1 MVRKM
6 KNVKVN
12 GEVIIDGKLNNY
24 EVEVTIGDCPMEFI
38 NGNVRFRYLEEA
50 IKTKIGKPIDKIRT
64 FNIDEV
70 KTSKI
75 KATFYDKSIFD
86 MSKKELRDMC
96 CEFIYMN
103 VDTNESLVNLQNSTA
118 IEFLKR
124 AKGYKSIEE
133 TAFYITNQ
141 KTNESYIDF
150 EEMRNKEVEKL
161 FIVKEQHKPNY
172 YTKPITSKISKRDM
186 LDKEREVEVIGG
198 SDLEEL
204 KK

>member
-1 MVRKM
+1 M

-12 GEVIIDGKLNNY
+12 GEVIIDGKINNY
-24 EVEVTIGDCPMEFI
+24 EVELVIGDCPMEFI
-38 NGNVRFRYLEEA
+38 NGNVRYRYLVEA
-50 IKTKIGKPIDKIRT
+50 VKSKLGKPIDKIRT

-70 KTSKI
+70 KTSKVQ
-75 KATFYDKSIFD
+75 ATFYDKSIFE

-103 VDTNESLVNLQNSTA
+103 VNTDESLVNLQNATA

-150 EEMRNKEVEKL
+150 DEMRSKEVEKL

-186 LDKEREVEVIGG
+186 LEKEREVEIIDN